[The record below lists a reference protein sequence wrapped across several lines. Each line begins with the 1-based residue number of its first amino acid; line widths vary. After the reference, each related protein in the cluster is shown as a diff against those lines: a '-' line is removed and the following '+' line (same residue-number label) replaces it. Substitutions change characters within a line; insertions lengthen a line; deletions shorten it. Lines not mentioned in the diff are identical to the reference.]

1 MVSNAY
7 VLASDNLTFQSN
19 RATAAEIIRAAAT
32 AGPSLTIAN
41 PDALPG
47 SSRFIFNRI
56 QIPNPQV
63 NDLVHDTGIVRLTNT
78 GGAALVIN
86 SLTLSDTTNWQ
97 LVNPPVAGTSIAPG
111 ASLDVTV
118 KFISQT
124 DPPHTDNQTNDVA
137 PTQDPGVTAA
147 QAGGV
152 WTATLTVSTND
163 AAGPQAAQLAGY
175 WQRMSEHEEEPS
187 LQTIVNLLAGYGTQ
201 IAAQPNTPDLN
212 QTTTPQYYGEEV
224 VSGLWQRADASQ
236 PIQVTQLDVFH
247 TQIDPLGNLTKLN
260 LGWFPQGS
268 TASASH
274 TILSNP
280 VREGQMLLAPATNGT
295 TPGHASFSPGG
306 AFGWNVDGESSVDSQ
321 NTVDINT
328 FGRSGHSVRFFPVR
342 DSNGNLVANTYF
354 MAMDY
359 ENSTFDNNDFQDAVF
374 IVQNVKPASQTSTQP
389 ATPTNFTATP
399 SATSVVLSWSAVSG
413 SSIGYNLS
421 RSTSSSGTFTKLNST
436 PIQGTT
442 FTDSA
447 PPAGQS
453 YFYRLTAVN
462 TSTQEESS
470 PATASASS
478 VGTPPPGGT
487 TDVTIGT
494 SAARFLRFTDAD
506 GTVAT
511 ITLKGGTAVVHFT
524 GTNVTE
530 QTLKNHSI
538 LVSGTGLQVSGITAT
553 GTTAASTLTIN
564 ARGGDGVLLVGGL
577 TADGGLRSI
586 NARTT
591 DLTGTVS
598 LGGPLGQL
606 NVGAIG
612 STSAA
617 SLTASTVGRISVA
630 RDAVIDL
637 TTATVQSFTVKGSL
651 HDSTLALSGSG
662 VDLKSL
668 TAGTVADT
676 TIRSAGSIGAIAAG
690 QMSGDR
696 IYAGIG
702 TLSGGRTLPTT
713 AADFVAPAAISSIRV
728 KKGKATATF
737 SNTAIAASSI
747 GNASFGS
754 IAMANGGT
762 TFGLASRSVRTVS
775 GADSATGKAFHLG
788 KLTAPTD
795 TAAFLAQ
802 QGITPQDFVIR
813 II

>member
-7 VLASDNLTFQSN
+7 VLASDNLPLQSN
-19 RATAAEIIRAAAT
+19 APTAAEVIRAAA
-32 AGPSLTIAN
+32 AGPALTISN

-47 SSRFIFNRI
+47 SSRFIFNRL

-63 NDLVHDTGIVRLTNT
+63 NDLVHDTGIVHLTNS
-78 GGAALVIN
+78 GNSALVIN

-97 LVNPPVAGTSIAPG
+97 LVNPPAAGTSIAPG

-118 KFISQT
+118 KFIAQT

-137 PTQDPGVTAA
+137 PTQDPGVTSA

-163 AAGPQAAQLAGY
+163 PAGPQAAQLAGY
-175 WQRMSEHEEEPS
+175 WQRMSEHEEEAS
-187 LQTIVNLLAGYGTQ
+187 LQTMVNLLAGYGTQ
-201 IAAQPNTPDLN
+201 IAAQPNTPDLTETN
-212 QTTTPQYYGEEV
+212 TPQYYGEEV
-224 VSGLWQRADASQ
+224 VSGLWQRADTSQ
-236 PIQVTQLDVFH
+236 PVQVMQFADFH
-247 TQIDPLGNLTKLN
+247 TQIDPQGNLTKLN

-274 TILSNP
+274 TILSDP
-280 VREGQMLLAPATNGT
+280 VREGQMFFPPATNGT
-295 TPGHASFSPGG
+295 TPGHASFSPSG

-321 NTVDINT
+321 NTVDIST

-342 DSNGNLVANTYF
+342 DGNGNLVANTYI

-359 ENSTFDNNDFQDAVF
+359 ENSSFDNNDFQDAVF
-374 IVQNVKPASQTSTQP
+374 IIQNVKPASQTTTQP

-399 SATSVVLSWSAVSG
+399 SGNSVVLNWSAVAG

-421 RSTSSSGTFTKLNST
+421 RSTSSTGTFTKLNST

-442 FTDSA
+442 FTDTA
-447 PPAGQS
+447 PPAGQT

-462 TSTQEESS
+462 TSTQQESLA
-470 PATASASS
+470 ATASAAS

-494 SAARFLRFTDAD
+494 PAARFLRFTDAD

-524 GTNVTE
+524 GTDVTE
-530 QTLKNHSI
+530 TTLKNHSI
-538 LVSGTGLQVSGITAT
+538 QVSGTGLQVSGITAT
-553 GTTAASTLTIN
+553 GTSAASTLTIN
-564 ARGGDGVLLVGGL
+564 AKGGDGVLMVGGL

-591 DLTGTVS
+591 DLTGIVS
-598 LGGPLGQL
+598 LGGPLGQM

-612 STSAA
+612 SGDAA
-617 SLTASTVGRISVA
+617 TLTASTVGRISVA
-630 RDAVIDL
+630 HDAVLNL
-637 TTATVQSFTVKGSL
+637 TTASVQSFTVKGSL
-651 HDSTLALSGSG
+651 HGSTLTLSGTS

-668 TAGTVADT
+668 NAGTLADT
-676 TIRSAGSIGAIAAG
+676 TIRSAGSMGTIAAG
-690 QMSGDR
+690 QMTGDK

-702 TLSGGRTLPTT
+702 ALSGGGTLPT
-713 AADFVAPAAISSIRV
+713 AASDFVAPAAISSIRV
-728 KKGKATATF
+728 KRGKATATF

-747 GNASFGS
+747 GSANLGTV
-754 IAMANGGT
+754 AMANGGT
-762 TFGLASRSVRTVS
+762 TFGVASRGFRMVS
-775 GADSATGKAFHLG
+775 GADSATGKAFHLT
-788 KLTAPTD
+788 KLTAPVD
-795 TAAFLAQ
+795 TAALLTQ
-802 QGITPQDFVIR
+802 QGITPQDFVVR